1 MKQLG
6 TERVAYGQRSLNLL
20 PVLLLGLIAVCGIM
34 RLMIAE
40 EQRYWITHD
49 RFFYGS
55 PVGFSRAEDSVVN
68 FLKEQHAKLLPK
80 Q

>member
-1 MKQLG
+1 MITSNLKKL
-6 TERVAYGQRSLNLL
+6 AFLL

-34 RLMIAE
+34 RLVIAE

-55 PVGFSRAEDSVVN
+55 PVGFSQAEDSVTN
-68 FLKEQHAKLLPK
+68 SLKERHARFWPK
-80 Q
+80 R